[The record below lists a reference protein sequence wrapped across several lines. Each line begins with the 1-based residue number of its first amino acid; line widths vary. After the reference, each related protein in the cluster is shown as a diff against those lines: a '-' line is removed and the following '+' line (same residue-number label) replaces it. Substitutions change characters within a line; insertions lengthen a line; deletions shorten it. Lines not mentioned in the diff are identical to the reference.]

1 MERFL
6 VSWELVTPQ
15 SAEIGDAEDRGF
27 MAGTPFSAYR
37 VNADTAGPGIQPE
50 CFTLGKAVAALSDD
64 LPGLAGLEAMEPDSS
79 DPATA
84 GSVRAIWRLPNGDSE
99 SRTLHFPRNTTPAS
113 RVRLCR
119 AILA

>member
-6 VSWELVTPQ
+6 VSWELVTPE
-15 SAEIGDAEDRGF
+15 SAEYGDAEDRGF

-37 VNADTAGPGIQPE
+37 GEADTAAPGIQPE
-50 CFTLGKAVAALSDD
+50 RFTLGKAVAALSDD
-64 LPGLAGLEAMEPDSS
+64 LPGLAELEAVEPDSS

-84 GSVRAIWRLPNGDSE
+84 RSVRAIWRLPNGDSE
-99 SRTLHFPRNTTPAS
+99 SRTLHIPDNATAAS
-113 RVRLCR
+113 RGRICR